1 MTAADNSGANA
12 AAVPAAPSSAETGT
26 PAAPSAKLDA
36 AAELKAAEMAFDLGA
51 DGFVGKLDF
60 MTRVEMEKVGTY
72 CACYGVFSAYNK
84 CSRFVTFR

>member
-1 MTAADNSGANA
+1 MS
-12 AAVPAAPSSAETGT
+12 AAVVLITSRRVAFTR
-26 PAAPSAKLDA
+26 L